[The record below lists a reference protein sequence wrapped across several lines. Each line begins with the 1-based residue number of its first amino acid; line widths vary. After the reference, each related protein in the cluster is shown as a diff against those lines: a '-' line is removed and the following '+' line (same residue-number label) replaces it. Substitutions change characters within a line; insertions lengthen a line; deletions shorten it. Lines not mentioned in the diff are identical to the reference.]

1 MQGRNFD
8 YGHQKSDSKEGQMA
22 RRALLT
28 MAKDLYNLYI
38 TLNDHDDLPEWC
50 HYKLATSRKDLSD
63 ITDYLT
69 SKVMKMCVDKNI
81 STEDLRLEINNSMS
95 ENVLEEGFFDFF
107 NRKKK
112 HKKKLNV
119 YDILNVNTF
128 NKHFD
133 SSKADA
139 RGKLLRN
146 PIIQLVINVG
156 NLGEFVN
163 KAKHSFTHDL
173 DEDMQ
178 RQMTIMDYFGLKD
191 KFLKGADRQAI
202 FNIIKMIER
211 KLPDLSSSPEDIGPL
226 VDKKNLK
233 YDIDFNEL
241 NKNLQKLGIMPAY
254 NEKNIHNLL
263 QKIDKDRHKSLSENF
278 YKQLVI
284 NISALKQSQEMLAT
298 VLGSMEGSIKENKNI
313 MSVKSQEAKNFIN
326 NILNTLEKENA
337 VNAAEKLKSNIL
349 NISNY
354 LNISH
359 GHLLNSVRNNI
370 RLALKVNGSLLS
382 FYNGLQ
388 KSTQDEMLRL
398 NVDMHDRSKVIDQQN
413 IQLDKLRK
421 KMSRKR

>member
-28 MAKDLYNLYI
+28 MAKDLYNLYV

-69 SKVMKMCVDKNI
+69 SKVMKMCVDKKL

-95 ENVLEEGFFDFF
+95 EKVLEEGFFDFLS
-107 NRKKK
+107 RKKK

-119 YDILNVNTF
+119 YDILNVDTF

-133 SSKADA
+133 FSKADA

-146 PIIQLVINVG
+146 PIIKIVINVG
-156 NLGEFVN
+156 NLYEFVE
-163 KAKHSFTHDL
+163 KAKYSHADDL

-191 KFLKGADRQAI
+191 KFLKGGDRQAI

-241 NKNLQKLGIMPAY
+241 NKNLKKLGITPAY
-254 NEKNIHNLL
+254 NENNIHNLL
-263 QKIDKDRHKSLSENF
+263 QKIDNDRHKSLSKDF
-278 YKQLVI
+278 YKQLAI
-284 NISALKQSQEMLAT
+284 NTSALKQSQEMLLT
-298 VLGSMEGSIKENKNI
+298 VLGAMKGSIKENKNI
-313 MSVKSQEAKNFIN
+313 KSVKSQEVKFFID
-326 NILNTLEKENA
+326 NILNNLEKENA
-337 VNAAEKLKSNIL
+337 VKAAKKLES
-349 NISNY
+349 NISNIANY
-354 LNISH
+354 LDISH
-359 GHLLNSVRNNI
+359 GHLLNSVRKNI
-370 RLALKVNGSLLS
+370 KLAISVNGSLLS
-382 FYNGLQ
+382 FYNELQ

-398 NVDMHDRSKVIDQQN
+398 NVDMHDRSKTINQQN

-421 KMSRKR
+421 KMSKRR

>member
-8 YGHQKSDSKEGQMA
+8 YGHKKSDAKEGQMA

-28 MAKDLYNLYI
+28 MAKDLYNLYM

-69 SKVMKMCVDKNI
+69 SKVMKMCVDKKM

-107 NRKKK
+107 SRKKK
-112 HKKKLNV
+112 NKKKLNI

-133 SSKADA
+133 ASKSDA

-146 PIIQLVINVG
+146 PIIKLVLNVG
-156 NLGEFVN
+156 NLYDFIE
-163 KAKHSFTHDL
+163 KAKYSATNDL

-191 KFLKGADRQAI
+191 KFLKGGDRQAI

-211 KLPDLSSSPEDIGPL
+211 KLPDLSTSSENISPL

-233 YDIDFNEL
+233 YDIDFDEL
-241 NKNLQKLGIMPAY
+241 NKNLQKLGIMPSY
-254 NEKNIHNLL
+254 NENNIHNLL
-263 QKIDKDRHKSLSENF
+263 QKIDKDRHQNLDKDFYAQLS
-278 YKQLVI
+278 K
-284 NISALKQSQEMLAT
+284 NILALKQSQEMLST
-298 VLGSMEGSIKENKNI
+298 VLGSMKGSIKENKNI
-313 MSVKSQEAKNFIN
+313 KSVKSQEAKNFVN
-326 NILNTLEKENA
+326 NILNILEKESA
-337 VNAAEKLKSNIL
+337 INAAAKLER
-349 NISNY
+349 NISNIAKY
-354 LNISH
+354 LDISH

-370 RLALKVNGSLLS
+370 KLALKVNGSLLS
-382 FYNGLQ
+382 FYNELQ

-398 NVDMHDRSKVIDQQN
+398 NIDINDRSKTIDQQN